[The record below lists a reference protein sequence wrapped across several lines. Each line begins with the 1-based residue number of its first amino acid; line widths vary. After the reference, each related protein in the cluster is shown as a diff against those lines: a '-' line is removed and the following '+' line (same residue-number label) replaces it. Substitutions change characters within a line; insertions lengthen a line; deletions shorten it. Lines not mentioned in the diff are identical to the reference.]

1 MSTTP
6 SHIVFIPV
14 KKYIK
19 YFSGTTRIDSW
30 KSNAISEENIENIT
44 KSDSNL
50 APTFVDHHFLTVINF
65 NEHCLINNIS
75 IPKKVI
81 NLCISYT
88 ISPWLR
94 NLNINF
100 TLGNCLFG
108 SVEVTKNADPNKYKY
123 GGYGIEFDLRSELSL
138 PYGRMSLFLELT

>member
-1 MSTTP
+1 M
-6 SHIVFIPV
+6 
-14 KKYIK
+14 
-19 YFSGTTRIDSW
+19 
-30 KSNAISEENIENIT
+30 
-44 KSDSNL
+44 

-123 GGYGIEFDLRSELSL
+123 SGYGIEFDLRSELSL